1 MTEKQFQSC
10 VAELMSIN
18 DANSDMDNLSN
29 ELAVALST
37 MEIFA
42 SIPDIISVLEYVKN
56 RPGTHRYTVSLL
68 TDYISSYNWQMRNSR
83 KRL

>member
-1 MTEKQFQSC
+1 MTEKQFQLC
-10 VAELMSIN
+10 ATELMSIN
-18 DANSDMDNLSN
+18 DANSDTDSLSN

-56 RPGTHRYTVSLL
+56 RPGTHRHTVSLL
-68 TDYISSYNWQMRNSR
+68 TDYISSYNWELRNS
-83 KRL
+83 KK